1 MQDSPDSLHR
11 RDPDGPVAFKP
22 PRAAARNFGYDPPH
36 PMRWITFFILLY
48 FMSALQS
55 SQLGSLPG
63 GHLLENNW
71 PGIDY
76 LPLLAVFYAMFA
88 GEAAAPLAAL
98 ACGAAYDL
106 VQGDYFGT
114 TMIPLALVA
123 LLILHIRLSIF
134 REHVVSQMLMTLI
147 ALLIFALIAAL
158 FRRLIGA
165 PLDGQSVWIHMGRLA
180 GNAFY
185 TALVSPLFYWLFF
198 RFKLALGFTSHGS
211 RTRSRN

>member
-1 MQDSPDSLHR
+1 
-11 RDPDGPVAFKP
+11 
-22 PRAAARNFGYDPPH
+22 
-36 PMRWITFFILLY
+36 MRWLTFLILLY

-55 SQLGSLPG
+55 AQLGSLPA
-63 GHLLENNW
+63 GHLLANNW

-98 ACGAAYDL
+98 ACGAMYDL
-106 VQGDYFGT
+106 VQGDYLGT
-114 TMIPLALVA
+114 TMIPLALIA
-123 LLILHIRLSIF
+123 LLILRIRLSIF
-134 REHVVSQMLMTLI
+134 REHIVSQMLMTLI
-147 ALLIFALIAAL
+147 ALLIFAVLEAV

-165 PLDGQSVWIHMGRLA
+165 PLDGRGMWTHMGRLA

-198 RFKLALGFTSHGS
+198 RFKMALGFTPHGS
-211 RTRSRN
+211 RTRH